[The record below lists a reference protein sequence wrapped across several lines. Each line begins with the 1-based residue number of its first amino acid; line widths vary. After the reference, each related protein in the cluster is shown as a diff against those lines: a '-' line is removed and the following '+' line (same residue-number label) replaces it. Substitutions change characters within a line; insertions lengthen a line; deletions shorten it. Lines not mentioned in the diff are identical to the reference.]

1 MKRQPLHIIAFSL
14 TATIVLLTACS
25 TKKNTS
31 LSRFWQAFNTRYNV
45 YYNGETNYIEQLHDM
60 ETNYEDDYSQRVL
73 IHPAEAHANPK
84 ATKPAGSFDR
94 TIEKMQKAIQLHSIK
109 KRPKKKSGKANDP
122 KYKEW
127 LKRDE
132 YNPFLHNAWLMM
144 GKAQYMKGDFLSS
157 AATFHY
163 VSRHFKWLSDVVA
176 EAQLWEVRS
185 YCALGWLNEADNIF
199 THIHREKISSGKVQA
214 QYDLTAANFYIKNR
228 KDSLA
233 IPYLAKAIK
242 KTGGAQKVRLNF
254 LLGQLYAEAGDN
266 ARAYKAFGAVS
277 GANGATY
284 RTRFNA
290 RIKQSAVFSGK
301 NINSEVKSL
310 KRMTSLDRNKDYLDQ
325 IYYAIGNLYISRKDT
340 ANAVSN
346 YILAAQKST
355 RNGIDKAISQ
365 LTLGE
370 IYFAQHNYAD
380 AQPCYAEAVPIINED
395 YPNYKMLKRR
405 SDVLDELAVYAQN
418 VKLQDSLLILSKL
431 SPEEQKAV
439 AQKLV
444 DALVKKEKEEAE
456 NAKREE
462 YLAEQA
468 AQGNQNGNN
477 SNAPSSFQINTDKSW
492 YFYNT
497 ATKNAGKTAFQKAWG
512 SRRLEDDWRRR
523 NKATFSLDDFETGNN
538 DNRDAESGTELAEND
553 STKVDQEQKKK
564 EDDPHFVEYYLKQI
578 PQTDDE
584 RSNCNDIIQ
593 EGLYNMGVILKDKLE
608 DFPSSINEFNT
619 LLTRFPD
626 NVYRLDTYYNLYLMY
641 MRMDNG
647 AMAEHFRTLITTE
660 FAESSYGMA
669 MKDKNY
675 FNNLRNMERD
685 QEAMYAK
692 AYDAYLN
699 NRNDEVHAAYAEMNS
714 RYPLSKIMPKFMF
727 IDALSYVTEKD
738 YDKFKSTLK
747 EMLERYPETDMTPM
761 ASSMLKQMA
770 QGRKLNGGGSNVRGM
785 VWSTRLTN
793 DTTAADIERK
803 LTPFSE
809 ERNKPHYYVM
819 AYPTD
824 SVSANELLF
833 NVARHNFNSFV
844 VKDFDLEQMTFGRM
858 GLLLVKGFAN
868 FNEVSHYKSVLEAD
882 KGLVIPP
889 MVRHVLI
896 SVDNFNILLNEGR
909 SLEEYFDYLE
919 NKSVPKESSE
929 VGDEPA
935 DAADEPESDEPAATA
950 PAEPADAAESVEG
963 TDDTE
968 EKEENDE

>member
-1 MKRQPLHIIAFSL
+1 M
-14 TATIVLLTACS
+14 
-25 TKKNTS
+25 
-31 LSRFWQAFNTRYNV
+31 
-45 YYNGETNYIEQLHDM
+45 
-60 ETNYEDDYSQRVL
+60 
-73 IHPAEAHANPK
+73 
-84 ATKPAGSFDR
+84 
-94 TIEKMQKAIQLHSIK
+94 
-109 KRPKKKSGKANDP
+109 
-122 KYKEW
+122 
-127 LKRDE
+127 
-132 YNPFLHNAWLMM
+132 
-144 GKAQYMKGDFLSS
+144 
-157 AATFHY
+157 
-163 VSRHFKWLSDVVA
+163 
-176 EAQLWEVRS
+176 
-185 YCALGWLNEADNIF
+185 
-199 THIHREKISSGKVQA
+199 
-214 QYDLTAANFYIKNR
+214 
-228 KDSLA
+228 
-233 IPYLAKAIK
+233 
-242 KTGGAQKVRLNF
+242 
-254 LLGQLYAEAGDN
+254 
-266 ARAYKAFGAVS
+266 S

-929 VGDEPA
+929 VGDKPA
-935 DAADEPESDEPAATA
+935 DAADEPESDEPVATA

>member
-132 YNPFLHNAWLMM
+132 YNPFLHNAWMMM

-157 AATFHY
+157 AATFNY

-325 IYYAIGNLYISRKDT
+325 IYYAIGNLYLSRKDT

-395 YPNYKMLKRR
+395 YPDYKMLKRR

-468 AQGNQNGNN
+468 ALGNQNGNN

-538 DNRDAESGTELAEND
+538 DNKDAESGTELAEND

-882 KGLVIPP
+882 KELVIPP

>member
-163 VSRHFKWLSDVVA
+163 VARHFKWLSDVVA

-325 IYYAIGNLYISRKDT
+325 IYYAIGNLYLSRKDT

-395 YPNYKMLKRR
+395 YPDYKMLKRR

-468 AQGNQNGNN
+468 ALGNQNGNN

-538 DNRDAESGTELAEND
+538 DNKDAESGTELAEND

-793 DTTAADIERK
+793 DTTVADIERK

-929 VGDEPA
+929 VGDESA

>member
-325 IYYAIGNLYISRKDT
+325 IYYAIGNLYLSRKDT

-395 YPNYKMLKRR
+395 YPDYKMLKRR

-468 AQGNQNGNN
+468 ALGNQNGNN

-538 DNRDAESGTELAEND
+538 DNKDAESGTELAEND

>member
-132 YNPFLHNAWLMM
+132 YNPFLHNAWMMM

-325 IYYAIGNLYISRKDT
+325 IYYAIGNLYLSRKDT

-395 YPNYKMLKRR
+395 YPDYKMLKRR

-439 AQKLV
+439 AKKLV

-468 AQGNQNGNN
+468 ALGNQNGNN

-538 DNRDAESGTELAEND
+538 DNKDAESGTELAEND

-692 AYDAYLN
+692 AYDACLN

>member
-163 VSRHFKWLSDVVA
+163 VARHFKWLSDVVA

-325 IYYAIGNLYISRKDT
+325 IYYAIGNLYLSRKDT

-395 YPNYKMLKRR
+395 YPDYKMLKRR

-431 SPEEQKAV
+431 SPKEQKAV

-538 DNRDAESGTELAEND
+538 DNKDAESGTELAEND

-647 AMAEHFRTLITTE
+647 AMAEHFRTLIITE

>member
-325 IYYAIGNLYISRKDT
+325 IYYAIGNLYLSRKDT

-395 YPNYKMLKRR
+395 YPDYKMLKRR

-468 AQGNQNGNN
+468 ALGNQNGNN

-538 DNRDAESGTELAEND
+538 DNKDAESGTELAEND

-793 DTTAADIERK
+793 DTTAAHIERK

>member
-132 YNPFLHNAWLMM
+132 YNPFLHNAWMMM

-325 IYYAIGNLYISRKDT
+325 IYYAIGNLYLSRKDT

-395 YPNYKMLKRR
+395 YPDYKMLKRR

-431 SPEEQKAV
+431 SPEEQKTV

-468 AQGNQNGNN
+468 ALGNQNGNN

-538 DNRDAESGTELAEND
+538 DNKDAESGTELAEND

>member
-144 GKAQYMKGDFLSS
+144 GKSKYMKGDFFSS

-325 IYYAIGNLYISRKDT
+325 IYYAIGNLYLSRKDT

-395 YPNYKMLKRR
+395 YPDYKMLKRR

-468 AQGNQNGNN
+468 ALGNQNGNN

-538 DNRDAESGTELAEND
+538 DNKDAESGTELAEND

-793 DTTAADIERK
+793 DTTAAHIERK

>member
-132 YNPFLHNAWLMM
+132 YNPFLHNAWMMM

-325 IYYAIGNLYISRKDT
+325 IYYAIGNLYLSRKDT

-395 YPNYKMLKRR
+395 YPDYKMLKRR

-468 AQGNQNGNN
+468 ALGNQNGNN

-538 DNRDAESGTELAEND
+538 DNKDAESGTELAEND

-793 DTTAADIERK
+793 DTTAAHIERK

-919 NKSVPKESSE
+919 NKSVPKESSV

>member
-132 YNPFLHNAWLMM
+132 YNPFLHNAWMMM

-325 IYYAIGNLYISRKDT
+325 IYYAIGNLYLSRKDT

-395 YPNYKMLKRR
+395 YPDYKMLKRR

-439 AQKLV
+439 AKKLV

-468 AQGNQNGNN
+468 ALGNQNGNN

-538 DNRDAESGTELAEND
+538 DNKDAESGTELAEND